1 MFLLKFTHE
10 NKRYFLHN
18 GTQFMGGEIESEARQ
33 TAIEN
38 TAKAI
43 SVGMFDITE
52 VKSSEQLSDLIGGVP
67 YNITDFHGGFGIPFM
82 GVEVVNGI

>member
-1 MFLLKFTHE
+1 MFLLKFGHE
-10 NKRYFLHN
+10 NKQYFLHN
-18 GTQFMGGEIESEARQ
+18 GTQFMGGENESQARQ

-52 VKSSEQLSDLIGGVP
+52 VKTPEELSKLIGGVP
-67 YNITDFHGGFGIPFM
+67 YKITDFHGGLGISFM
-82 GVEVVNGI
+82 GVEVMSGI